1 MAKIVL
7 DPEESAIEAF
17 AKLFFSATRNMGLSD
32 KEACEA
38 LKNSIEAAENAPA
51 EERYAWYDSPEHVK
65 LRVEAVVNDKGNCN
79 LKSKNNYMVRTI
91 YERNEDPNQKLHRMA
106 QFFVDIT
113 GDEEAIEFQHLTE
126 VYDIGVTPLALTEE
140 LKRSGVFNED
150 GLPGQRFVDCG
161 YFRVVEMKYVSSDA
175 ETNIIY
181 KVIVYPLGIA
191 FISGFTDA
199 LKDRKKQSND

>member
-1 MAKIVL
+1 MTK
-7 DPEESAIEAF
+7 S
-17 AKLFFSATRNMGLSD
+17 
-32 KEACEA
+32 
-38 LKNSIEAAENAPA
+38 
-51 EERYAWYDSPEHVK
+51 
-65 LRVEAVVNDKGNCN
+65 NCN

-113 GDEEAIEFQHLTE
+113 GDEEAIEFCHLAE
-126 VYDIGVTPLALTEE
+126 VYDIGVTPLKLTEE
-140 LKRSGVFNED
+140 LKKSGVFNED

>member
-7 DPEESAIEAF
+7 DPKESGMEMF
-17 AKLFFSATRNMGLSD
+17 FKLFFGATRKLGLSD
-32 KEACEA
+32 EEACKA
-38 LKNSIEAAENAPA
+38 FKNAVDATETAPA
-51 EERYAWYDSPEHVK
+51 EERYAWYGSPEHIK
-65 LRVEAVVNDKGNCN
+65 LRLKTIIDKSNCN
-79 LKSKNNYMVRTI
+79 LKSKNNYMIRTI

-113 GDEEAIEFQHLTE
+113 GGEEAIEFQHLTE
-126 VYDIGVTPLALTEE
+126 VYDIGVTPLELKEE
-140 LKRSGVFNED
+140 LKKSGIFNED

-181 KVIVYPLGIA
+181 KGIVYPLGIA

>member
-1 MAKIVL
+1 MI
-7 DPEESAIEAF
+7 
-17 AKLFFSATRNMGLSD
+17 
-32 KEACEA
+32 
-38 LKNSIEAAENAPA
+38 
-51 EERYAWYDSPEHVK
+51 
-65 LRVEAVVNDKGNCN
+65 
-79 LKSKNNYMVRTI
+79 RTI

-126 VYDIGVTPLALTEE
+126 VYDMNITPLE
-140 LKRSGVFNED
+140 LKGELKKSGVFNED
-150 GLPGQRFVDCG
+150 GLPDQRFVDCG

-199 LKDRKKQSND
+199 LKDRKND